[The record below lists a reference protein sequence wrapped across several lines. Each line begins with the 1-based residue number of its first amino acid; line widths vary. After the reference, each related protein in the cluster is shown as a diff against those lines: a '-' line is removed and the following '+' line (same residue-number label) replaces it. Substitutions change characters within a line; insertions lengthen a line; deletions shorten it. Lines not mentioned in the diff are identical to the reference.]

1 MKKVSTIIVC
11 VIMISLTA
19 ICFVCCDSS
28 SSNNYS
34 VSDDYSDSDDTYTTV
49 TIEEATENGDF
60 IKDEYDAESY
70 ITADSLQNE
79 LLEDGYLVKAYTPEI
94 GSIKFEEVTD
104 DSFVFNVTGRY
115 SGYYGDYLEFEYGTF
130 DAKVSISKK
139 DGHMSCRFELHKKW
153 YLYKSLISTL

>member
-34 VSDDYSDSDDTYTTV
+34 VSDDYSDSDDTYTPV
-49 TIEEATENGDF
+49 TIEETTEEGDY

-70 ITADSLQNE
+70 ITADKLQLE
-79 LLEDGYLVKAYTPEI
+79 LLEDHYLVKASKPLLFLMLPVDIPDITVITLILKPEDLMR
-94 GSIKFEEVTD
+94 KF
-104 DSFVFNVTGRY
+104 
-115 SGYYGDYLEFEYGTF
+115 L
-130 DAKVSISKK
+130 
-139 DGHMSCRFELHKKW
+139 
-153 YLYKSLISTL
+153 

>member
-34 VSDDYSDSDDTYTTV
+34 VSDDYSDSDDTYTPV
-49 TIEEATENGDF
+49 TIEETTEEGDY

-70 ITADSLQNE
+70 ITADKLQLE
-79 LLEDGYLVKAYTPEI
+79 LLEDHYLVKASKPEI
-94 GSIKFEEVTD
+94 GSITFDKETD

-115 SGYYGDYLEFEYGTF
+115 SGYYGDYLDFKAGGF
-130 DAKVSISKK
+130 DAEVSIDKE
-139 DGHMSCRFELHKKW
+139 DGHMSCRYELH
-153 YLYKSLISTL
+153 

>member
-34 VSDDYSDSDDTYTTV
+34 VSSDSEDTYTPV
-49 TIEEATENGDF
+49 TIEETTEEGDY

-70 ITADSLQNE
+70 ITADKLQLE
-79 LLEDGYLVKAYTPEI
+79 LLDDHYLVKASKPEI
-94 GSIKFEEVTD
+94 GSITFDKETD

-115 SGYYGDYLEFEYGTF
+115 SGYYGDYLDFKAGGF
-130 DAKVSISKK
+130 DAEVSIDKE
-139 DGHMSCRFELHKKW
+139 DGHMSCRFELH
-153 YLYKSLISTL
+153 